1 MVKEIPLQE
10 IRIGQRRRKD
20 MGDLQSLADSIAKV
34 GLLQPIGITEDNEL
48 VFGERRIR
56 AAQRLEWETITAR
69 VVQVSSIIAGEY
81 HENEIRKDFTPSER
95 VAIGEALEKAI
106 GHRKGANQYHSKE
119 LDQNFGQAKR
129 NKTAEVAAKNA
140 GFGNP
145 ETYRQAKNV
154 VANGVPDLV
163 QKLDDGAVSI
173 SAAASV
179 AEQSP
184 KDQME
189 IIALDD
195 EEILQRAKEIRA
207 HKAQENAAARA
218 KTRAEAL
225 KLELP
230 PGKYRTIIIDPPWP
244 MQKIERDMHPD
255 QVGFDYPT
263 MDENELRKMD
273 IPGMAHDQSH
283 LFLWTTQK
291 FMPMAL
297 RLMKTWGF
305 PYIFEMVWH
314 KPGGFQPFGLPQ
326 YNCEFVLFGR
336 KGALGFLDTKAFAT
350 CFAAPRREHSRK
362 PDEFYNLIRR
372 VSPGPRID
380 IFSREQ
386 RDGFDTWGVEAGK
399 FERAA

>member
-1 MVKEIPLQE
+1 MIKEILLQD
-10 IRIGQRRRKD
+10 IRIGQRCRQE
-20 MGDLQSLADSIAKV
+20 MGDLQSLADSIAAE
-34 GLLQPIGITEDNEL
+34 GLLQPIGITEENEL

-56 AAQRLEWETITAR
+56 AAQRLEWKTITAR
-69 VVQVSSIIAGEY
+69 IVQVSSIVAGEY

-95 VAIGEALEKAI
+95 VAIGQEVEKLLGNRQGQRTDLELP
-106 GHRKGANQYHSKE
+106 HNR
-119 LDQNFGQAKR
+119 
-129 NKTAEVAAKNA
+129 AEVDRGKETRDIATQKA
-140 GFGNP
+140 GF
-145 ETYRQAKNV
+145 ESRESYRQAKKV
-154 VANGVPDLV
+154 VEHGVPDLV
-163 QKLDDGAVSI
+163 QKVDDGAVSI
-173 SAAASV
+173 SAAAVV

-184 KDQME
+184 EKQTQ
-189 IIALDD
+189 IVALDD
-195 EEILQRAKEIRA
+195 EEILKRAKEIRER
-207 HKAQENAAARA
+207 KTQENAAIRA

-230 PGKYRTIIIDPPWP
+230 SGKYRTIIVDPPWP
-244 MQKIERDMHPD
+244 MQKIERDLHPD

-263 MDENELRKMD
+263 MKEDELRELD

-297 RLMKTWGF
+297 RLMDTWGF

-350 CFAAPRREHSRK
+350 CFEAPRREHSRK
-362 PDEFYNLIRR
+362 PEKFYDLIRR
-372 VSPGPRID
+372 VCPGPRID
-380 IFSREQ
+380 MFSRE
-386 RDGFDTWGVEAGK
+386 RYDGFDAWGVETEK
-399 FERAA
+399 FGGAT